1 MKFIDLM
8 EIIQDEKRS
17 EDFLRSRGV
26 LKTFTRCSNCGGDKL
41 GLIRGD
47 RWKCYNCKSEWTRRK
62 DSILSLVRMKY
73 SEFILCMKFFEL
85 ELTAEETSL
94 QMKINYRTVQL
105 LFNEFRIALT
115 SFDVGKMIEDK
126 VLFRDEELIYLTENG
141 KKLELTFTRNQG
153 VSLAAIKMKR
163 HFLQQNSAY
172 YDIELS
178 NINRLH
184 SIKIN
189 RQSLNLHSF
198 LRFAKRRLYDFKGTG
213 KKNLLL
219 RLMEIE
225 FRFNNS
231 GVDVFDRL
239 GKQILKKY

>member
-1 MKFIDLM
+1 MIK
-8 EIIQDEKRS
+8 EKYP
-17 EDFLRSRGV
+17 G
-26 LKTFTRCSNCGGDKL
+26 TF
-41 GLIRGD
+41 
-47 RWKCYNCKSEWTRRK
+47 WK
-62 DSILSLVRMKY
+62 ISLV
-73 SEFILCMKFFEL
+73 FNC
-85 ELTAEETSL
+85 
-94 QMKINYRTVQL
+94 
-105 LFNEFRIALT
+105 NEFRIAIT
-115 SFDVGKMIEDK
+115 SFDVGKIIEDK
-126 VLFRDEELIYLTENG
+126 VLCHDEELIYLTENG
-141 KKLELTFTRNQG
+141 KKLELTFNRNQG

-178 NINRLH
+178 NINKLH

-189 RQSLNLHSF
+189 RQSLTLHSF